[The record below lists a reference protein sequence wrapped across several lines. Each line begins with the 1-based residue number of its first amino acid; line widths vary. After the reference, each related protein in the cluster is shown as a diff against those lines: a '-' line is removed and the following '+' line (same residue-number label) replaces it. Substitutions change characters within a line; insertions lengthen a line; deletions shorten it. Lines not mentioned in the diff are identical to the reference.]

1 LKKLSD
7 GSLVDWRSEKEN
19 DLQCDSY
26 QDQEASV
33 REKIIP
39 IVNSKKP
46 LWIDEVKKTCE
57 EILPQIDMKDLEMT
71 KDILAREDGEDMFIS
86 MEEYP
91 YYQTIKKLNYAFGD
105 TFKNSQRTVIYSH
118 DFLKRFLVTLGK
130 ILYECDF
137 KKTIEHLYSYEYS
150 KFYNYKKLKFKN
162 TFDENEGGEEKKEN
176 LLEGDLLSF
185 EDGLNEVL
193 DIDEMEIDNIDN
205 NENQEMQGDDHQNL
219 IQESEINHSSSHL
232 APLSNFMPQ
241 MTQHS
246 ANKNFSLSTMPKNY
260 NSKNY
265 LESIFE
271 DKDENYFEN
280 LAFQD
285 QRTSSMSQIEYME
298 FISCRHQT
306 FLTKGKKTFLNYLQN
321 ILGNYFPNELKDF
334 NNLELISFLCKEILR
349 KIMTEAIRNKHP
361 GGERKLFVLNF
372 PILVEDIEDLC
383 SAEMEKLETFTQDYN
398 SDIYLMKELKKKKS
412 SKDNNRNVKI
422 KKSENEVLV
431 IIKKI
436 IFLEDETQIEFLR
449 KNKKKS
455 EEKVTFCLGR
465 LAEKYQDILKS
476 LKLFFENKNDEENN
490 MTTRGKKSSRK
501 KMKKEQNG
509 ESYPLQETFNL
520 EDFLINNLGIKN
532 YYEYF
537 LIQNFLIPNLE
548 DKLNP
553 TQVKE
558 MDNSDYKSLKDEINS
573 KLALIKKTNKK
584 ILWAKFK
591 IWLKMSNNERNFII
605 DEFNKITKLENN
617 FYQNDEESS
626 LSK

>member
-26 QDQEASV
+26 QDQDVIA

-86 MEEYP
+86 IEEYP

-176 LLEGDLLSF
+176 LLEADLLSF
-185 EDGLNEVL
+185 EDGLNDVL
-193 DIDEMEIDNIDN
+193 DIDEFEIENIDN
-205 NENQEMQGDDHQNL
+205 HEIPLNHNNLNQD
-219 IQESEINHSSSHL
+219 SSTL
-232 APLSNFMPQ
+232 LGPKENFMPQ
-241 MTQHS
+241 INLP
-246 ANKNFSLSTMPKNY
+246 AINKNFSLSAMAKNY

-280 LAFQD
+280 LSFQD

-321 ILGNYFPNELKDF
+321 ILGNNFPNELKDF

-349 KIMTEAIRNKHP
+349 KIITEAIRNKHP

-383 SAEMEKLETFTQDYN
+383 STEMDKLETFTQDYN

-455 EEKVTFCLGR
+455 EEKVTFCIGR

-476 LKLFFENKNDEENN
+476 LKLYFENKSDEENN
-490 MTTRGKKSSRK
+490 MITRGKKSSRK
-501 KMKKEQNG
+501 KMKKVQNG
-509 ESYPLQETFNL
+509 ELHPLQETFNL
-520 EDFLINNLGIKN
+520 EDFLINNLGLKN

-537 LIQNFLIPNLE
+537 LIHNFLIPNLE

-553 TQVKE
+553 SQVKE
-558 MDNSDYKSLKDEINS
+558 MDNSDYKSLREEINS

-605 DEFNKITKLENN
+605 DEFNKITNLENN